1 MSLSS
6 ISSTELSSEGNFTGE
21 GWNCFCDGAAIDRV
35 TRIRESTLGAGVIGG
50 PGDQKKIQTD
60 DLRCLCDV
68 LTRAQTV
75 LAVGGHK

>member
-1 MSLSS
+1 M
-6 ISSTELSSEGNFTGE
+6 
-21 GWNCFCDGAAIDRV
+21 
-35 TRIRESTLGAGVIGG
+35 IGG

-75 LAVGGHK
+75 LAVLTASRKPLVSFCALVRLEAMLEQRWCLEMNDMVVH